1 MADRGIVAVFG
12 SMNMDL
18 SVACERIPR
27 AGETVGGSGF
37 ITNAGGKGANQ
48 AVAAARMGACTHVIG
63 AVGRDAFGA
72 SLVTG
77 LQDAGVDCDFV
88 VHRDDVET
96 GTATII
102 RCEGDNRIILSPGA
116 NHALAGAD
124 VACALRR
131 LVPMSSTATPARLP
145 RLPEA
150 SLSPRVNVTLQR
162 RPRRL
167 FALTGWGSI
176 RSLIR
181 RLPASCLRRSG
192 LRSTWSV
199 PTRPSARF

>member
-48 AVAAARMGACTHVIG
+48 AVAAARMGACTHMIG

-72 SLVTG
+72 SLVAG

-102 RCEGDNRIILSPGA
+102 RCEGDNRIVLSPGA
-116 NHALAGAD
+116 NHALAGED
-124 VACALRR
+124 VARALRR
-131 LVPMSSTATPARLP
+131 LVADELDSDASEIAPA
-145 RLPEA
+145 A
-150 SLSPRVNVTLQR
+150 GSVLSPRANVTLRR

-167 FALTGWGSI
+167 FALTSWGSI
-176 RSLIR
+176 RSLIQ
-181 RLPASCLRRSG
+181 RLPVSCLRRPG

>member
-18 SVACERIPR
+18 SVACERMPR

-48 AVAAARMGACTHVIG
+48 AVAAARMGARTCMIG
-63 AVGRDAFGA
+63 AVGRDTFGDA
-72 SLVTG
+72 LVAG
-77 LQDAGVDCDFV
+77 LQDAGVGVEFV
-88 VHRDDVET
+88 ALRDDVET

-131 LVPMSSTATPARLP
+131 LVAHELDGDASEIAPAAGSVFIAQGECDLAATA
-145 RLPEA
+145 EA
-150 SLSPRVNVTLQR
+150 LVCAHGL
-162 RPRRL
+162 
-167 FALTGWGSI
+167 GSI

>member
-1 MADRGIVAVFG
+1 MADNGIVAVFG

-18 SVACERIPR
+18 SVACERMPR

-48 AVAAARMGACTHVIG
+48 AVAAARMGARTNMIG

-72 SLVTG
+72 SLVAG

-88 VHRDDVET
+88 ARCNDVET

-102 RCEGDNRIILSPGA
+102 RCEGDNRIVLSPGA
-116 NHALAGAD
+116 NHALAGED

-131 LVPMSSTATPARLP
+131 LVADEFDGDASDIAPA
-145 RLPEA
+145 A
-150 SLSPRVNVTLQR
+150 SLSLRANVTLQR
-162 RPRRL
+162 LPRRL
-167 FALTGWGSI
+167 FALMSWGSI
-176 RSLIR
+176 RSLT
-181 RLPASCLRRSG
+181 RLPPAICRRERG

>member
-48 AVAAARMGACTHVIG
+48 AVAAARMGARTCMIG

-77 LQDAGVDCDFV
+77 LQDAAW
-88 VHRDDVET
+88 T
-96 GTATII
+96 
-102 RCEGDNRIILSPGA
+102 
-116 NHALAGAD
+116 
-124 VACALRR
+124 
-131 LVPMSSTATPARLP
+131 
-145 RLPEA
+145 
-150 SLSPRVNVTLQR
+150 VTL
-162 RPRRL
+162 
-167 FALTGWGSI
+167 
-176 RSLIR
+176 
-181 RLPASCLRRSG
+181 
-192 LRSTWSV
+192 
-199 PTRPSARF
+199 